1 MTYSAWFT
9 FVQTDVV
16 INSEGKRTKKQ
27 NEVQQHQP
35 PTRRSYW
42 LQSSYMF
49 LFIYFLFN
57 ALEKGQAEK
66 RRSFNPGYV
75 FDLLHICLFQSLQV
89 RRVGFDGQFTA
100 VSFHRFFPFD
110 NSFLGFF
117 LKHSKAECW
126 GNNHAQGEA
135 PIGRTS
141 FSGRNKH

>member
-1 MTYSAWFT
+1 
-9 FVQTDVV
+9 
-16 INSEGKRTKKQ
+16 
-27 NEVQQHQP
+27 
-35 PTRRSYW
+35 
-42 LQSSYMF
+42 MF

-89 RRVGFDGQFTA
+89 RRVGFDEQFTA

-141 FSGRNKH
+141 FSGRNKHPPGNTAAPDLHVENRKRDGSRLCHALLSQILSL